1 MTPSVGSLVKLR
13 RSDGRGTAMDAND
26 SNLVGTIIALENHYG
41 DRPIVK
47 VKWNKAIRYPCEDA
61 YTMRHYVDTLVVYA
75 DPDSFEGRVYSYIA
89 KELSQ

>member
-1 MTPSVGSLVKLR
+1 MTPSVGFLVKPR
-13 RSDGRGTAMDAND
+13 RPESRVIAMDAND
-26 SNLVGTIIALENHYG
+26 GGLVGTIVALENHYG

-89 KELSQ
+89 KELSL